1 MHAYMTRSHQAG
13 QANRQTFT
21 LARQIVAVCLQMT
34 LANVLHA
41 YESILKLHGID
52 KGHDTFF
59 YRFLLRLALHP
70 AASWWDRFQEEC
82 NINEQ

>member
-1 MHAYMTRSHQAG
+1 MC
-13 QANRQTFT
+13 
-21 LARQIVAVCLQMT
+21 AVQMT
-34 LANVLHA
+34 LASVLHA

-70 AASWWDRFQEEC
+70 APSWWDRFQEEC
-82 NINEQ
+82 DMNAR

>member
-1 MHAYMTRSHQAG
+1 MDRE
-13 QANRQTFT
+13 RFT
-21 LARQIVAVCLQMT
+21 LASQISSVFVQMT

-59 YRFLLRLALHP
+59 YRFLLRLALNP